1 MGQLP
6 VYFNWMK
13 LDGTAIDIKKGL
25 NYKRAKDLEI
35 YKAKQIGSTCTEV
48 SLKNEKVIIGC
59 TYRHPS
65 MELSEFN
72 SD

>member
-1 MGQLP
+1 M
-6 VYFNWMK
+6 
-13 LDGTAIDIKKGL
+13 

-35 YKAKQIGSTCTEV
+35 YKAKQIGSTFTEV

-65 MELSEFN
+65 IELSEFN